1 MNLASMALMGLFAW
15 SSFGTASMLTPSE
28 PTIEPAKPVASL
40 MAAAEK
46 TFPVA
51 ITGYNAVPEQTD
63 SDPYTT
69 AWGIYSNPE
78 IVAAVSQDLRK
89 AIPYG
94 TVVVLEAENPTGPH
108 CGFNKVKHLIG
119 YRVVADTMNARHTDR
134 MDILFDIDADV
145 AYGSGENRRM
155 VNAAKVLAS
164 CGNITARVVGKVSI
178 KDIPETQAELAMRVE
193 TTLAAR

>member
-28 PTIEPAKPVASL
+28 PTIEPAKPVAPL
-40 MAAAEK
+40 TAAAEK

-78 IVAAVSQDLRK
+78 IVAAVSQDLRQVM
-89 AIPYG
+89 PFG
-94 TVVVLEAENPTGPH
+94 TVVVFEAENPTGSH
-108 CGFNKVKHLIG
+108 CGYDKVKHLIG

-134 MDILFDIDADV
+134 MDILFDVDADV